1 MVQQGLELT
10 TRRFVLR
17 PITRADAS
25 PLHDLW
31 ASPGVRRFLWD
42 DEAIAI
48 ERTQEA
54 IEQSQRLF
62 REYQYGL
69 WGAWSIDG
77 LTLDGF
83 AGMWPF
89 REPAAVE
96 LLFGVA
102 ERLWG
107 NGCATEMA
115 EAVIAYCFDSLAMSV
130 VRASTDAAN
139 MASTRVLEKL
149 GFDFVHRSTVG
160 GLDTVF
166 YELARRAI

>member
-42 DEAIAI
+42 DQVIPI
-48 ERTQEA
+48 ERTREA
-54 IEQSQRLF
+54 IEQSQRFF

-69 WGAWSIDG
+69 WGAWSIER

-89 REPAAVE
+89 REPAAME
-96 LLFGVA
+96 LLYGVA

-107 NGCATEMA
+107 KGCATEIA
-115 EAVIAYCFDSLAMSV
+115 EAVIAYCFDGLSISI

-139 MASTRVLEKL
+139 VASIRVLEKL

-166 YELARRAI
+166 YELSRRAI